1 MYTNNLYHSFQPY
14 SYNDQPNILKYT
26 PPPIIHNAETVH
38 IPSETLIPFSTIQTL
53 NNDAILR
60 NYKYTNNELLS
71 YLIPPKNSPHSNI
84 PSLLRNNYYTKH
96 HTHTK
101 RINRKWNVIRSCIH
115 MISLYKVLNTYSH
128 HKHLIKKSKYDNFI
142 KTANDLMQL
151 RDYMLQLLP
160 NIQKFCVKYF
170 TKPLLYGDTTSLSE
184 KEETVI
190 IVKAFLHL
198 MLTEF
203 TCAFSDRTIIPI
215 YIRLLFREYLQ
226 EGTQLPFGFL
236 STFEFNRLEFGF
248 DLKLKNLNLNRQAMI
263 ACMILFY
270 RVLLGDILRQPFK
283 YFGRLANASKGRDR
297 NINLFRYNRQRGD
310 NGNRV
315 IFNNERYEPRKQRQ
329 RQRYTPKDGGK
340 RGYDVRRE
348 HPPPPPP
355 PKNNNKQRQPQ
366 QQQQQQQPFR
376 VVNENILTN
385 LHDDISTNNYDK
397 KTQMKGRHLPPL
409 KRVGFNDIINNSGIT
424 SSVGVNRSMKDC
436 LYNNNFNLRSLEQD
450 DKDNLAGIIEHN
462 VHFITNILD
471 YIIISSIKDNVPI
484 YNEQYKES
492 FCYGV
497 MVYRKTNITY
507 QHDVDMNE
515 LQHGVVCDKDKTI
528 PFITENKGLLEMYK
542 QCFFLLCKDFVKRCQ
557 EI

>member
-1 MYTNNLYHSFQPY
+1 MYTNNLYYSFQPHN
-14 SYNDQPNILKYT
+14 YNETPNILKYT
-26 PPPIIHNAETVH
+26 PPPIIRNAETVH
-38 IPSETLIPFSTIQTL
+38 IPSETLIPFSTIHTL
-53 NNDAILR
+53 NNDALLR
-60 NYKYTNNELLS
+60 NYKYSDNELLS
-71 YLIPPKNSPHSNI
+71 YLIPPKNYDYNDI
-84 PSLLRNNYYTKH
+84 PSIIRNNYYLKH
-96 HTHTK
+96 HSHTK
-101 RINRKWNVIRSCIH
+101 RIHHRWKVIRSCIH
-115 MISLYKVLNTYSH
+115 MMSLYKVLNTYSQ
-128 HKHLIKKSKYDNFI
+128 HKRLIKKSKYDNFI

-170 TKPLLYGDTTSLSE
+170 TKPLLYDDNTSLSE
-184 KEETVI
+184 KEETMI

-203 TCAFSDRTIIPI
+203 TSAFSDATNIPF
-215 YIRLLFREYLQ
+215 YIRLLFKEYFQ
-226 EGTQLPFGFL
+226 EGTELPFGFL

-248 DLKLKNLNLNRQAMI
+248 DLKIKNMNLNRKAMI

-283 YFGRLANASKGRDR
+283 YLGRLVNVSKGRDR
-297 NINLFRYNRQRGD
+297 SINLFRMNRQRGAE
-310 NGNRV
+310 GGRV
-315 IFNNERYEPRKQRQ
+315 IINNDRYEPRRQRQ
-329 RQRYTPKDGGK
+329 RQRYSAKDEGK

-355 PKNNNKQRQPQ
+355 KNNRNDKQ
-366 QQQQQQQPFR
+366 QQQQR
-376 VVNENILTN
+376 EYKVVNENILTN
-385 LHDDISTNNYDK
+385 LQDEINTNHYDK
-397 KTQMKGRHLPPL
+397 QTQLKGRHLPPI
-409 KRVGFNDIINNSGIT
+409 KRVGFNDIINNSNNN
-424 SSVGVNRSMKDC
+424 VNRSMKDFI
-436 LYNNNFNLRSLEQD
+436 YNKNFNLRFLEQE
-450 DKDNLAGIIEHN
+450 DKDYLARIIEHN

-497 MVYRKTNITY
+497 MVYRKANIKY
-507 QHDVDMNE
+507 QHDTDINE
-515 LQHGVVCDKDKTI
+515 LQHGVVCDKDKTL

-542 QCFFLLCKDFVKRCQ
+542 QCFFLLCKDFVKQCQ